1 MAEPDLPDS
10 SDAPPGLALLVVDVQ
25 TAFTKAIP
33 NMDEL
38 VRRCRF
44 AVKAAE
50 LLGIPVLFSE
60 QVPDKLGST
69 IPEVK
74 GNSEERVFA
83 KTGFSAFAA
92 EGLEKELKELEIH
105 HLLIAGLETPVC
117 VYQTVLDALAKDFEV
132 TLLSDAITAR
142 RPEDAQWVMESLAR
156 QEVTVLPSE
165 TIFYAILND
174 AKHHSFRAF
183 TKLVLEAATPAQS

>member
-1 MAEPDLPDS
+1 MPIPDLPES

-25 TAFTKAIP
+25 SAFAKAIP
-33 NMDEL
+33 KMDEL

-44 AVKAAE
+44 AVQAAE
-50 LLGIPVLFSE
+50 LLGIPVLFTE
-60 QVPDKLGST
+60 QVPDKLGNT
-69 IPEVK
+69 VPEVK
-74 GNSEERVFA
+74 GSSEERVFA

-105 HLLIAGLETPVC
+105 HLLVAGLETPVC

-142 RPEDAQWVMESLAR
+142 RSDDAHWVMQSLAR
-156 QEVTVLPSE
+156 QEVNVLPSE
-165 TIFYAILND
+165 TIFYAILGD
-174 AKHHSFRAF
+174 AQHHSFGAF
-183 TKLVLEAATPAQS
+183 TKLVKEATSS